1 MSIKMRV
8 NLIFAGQ
15 TFFITLEL
23 NCKFQEVLYMLLY
36 IQVSWFLPSASCP
49 VVTIT
54 EGMVAG
60 YFRSH
65 IFLTKTRINSLYT
78 IQVVIQTTIQR
89 MITQLQQA
97 GEKYISQIWRRNPLE
112 NYLRS
117 RYGSFSSVEV
127 KFFHV
132 SSHQVSQCKFV
143 NPNYWEYKLFQ
154 VTTTIYCLGKRKR
167 SIKVTSLSRVKNFR
181 EFLAFLR
188 VQPVLS
194 RLSRST
200 DKNYETFVFIAIFSD
215 EDNK

>member
-1 MSIKMRV
+1 M
-8 NLIFAGQ
+8 NLISAGQ
-15 TFFITLEL
+15 TFLIALEI
-23 NCKFQEVLYMLLY
+23 NFKFQEVLYMLLY
-36 IQVSWFLPSASCP
+36 IQVSWFVPSASCP

-60 YFRSH
+60 YFPSL
-65 IFLTKTRINSLYT
+65 IFFTKTRINSSYT
-78 IQVVIQTTIQR
+78 TQLVIQTTIQR

-117 RYGSFSSVEV
+117 RNRRFSSVEV

-154 VTTTIYCLGKRKR
+154 VTTTMYCLGKRKR

-181 EFLAFLR
+181 EFLAFFCA
-188 VQPVLS
+188 QSVLS
-194 RLSRST
+194 GLSKST
-200 DKNYETFVFIAIFSD
+200 DKNYETFVSLLQFSLTKTT
-215 EDNK
+215 NRN